1 MNSQH
6 PAAAPAPRRNWV
18 RRLANL
24 LVALVVIAVAA
35 ATFVF
40 SYDGVH
46 AIALLGGVSAKLA
59 RYYPGV
65 FDAVL
70 VIACVAAVVLRDAR
84 WWARAWAWLVLVV
97 VLAAIGATDV
107 VHAMNYT
114 LRPRTT
120 EGIVAAAPVAAVLLA
135 FTLLLTLLRQARS
148 QGAAAGDEPGE
159 RPTRPHMMPVPLDL
173 PALPAAPP
181 ADDAA
186 AMADAATVETQAMP
200 AGPAIRPPAQPI
212 ALPAG
217 QQEAGPRTPPDGLP
231 AMTRSATQPDGAL
244 PPAAPPL
251 ASQRAPEGDPAPPTV
266 SSPALAPPA
275 AAQPTAAQPTAAAQP
290 APARPHSIRYAGSG
304 SAGRADDEP
313 SAAESAAE
321 PGPTATEPDGPHDD
335 YWDGDDAGQFAGLV
349 YPARGGDPGS
359 AAAAAASRSDDS
371 DRTQPVEVIDDHTAG
386 GPDDAEAGGS
396 ASRREP
402 VEIDEDAPPFATAP
416 FATVPRLNRVRS
428 MPVPPEDDEAE

>member
-6 PAAAPAPRRNWV
+6 PAAGPAPRRNWV

-135 FTLLLTLLRQARS
+135 FSLLLTLLRQSRS
-148 QGAAAGDEPGE
+148 QSTAAGVEPGE
-159 RPTRPHMMPVPLDL
+159 WPTRPHMMPVPLDL

-181 ADDAA
+181 AGDPADT
-186 AMADAATVETQAMP
+186 ADAATVELQAMP
-200 AGPAIRPPAQPI
+200 AGPAIRPPAPPI

-217 QQEAGPRTPPDGLP
+217 QERGPLTPPDGLP
-231 AMTRSATQPDGAL
+231 AMTRPPAEPDETL
-244 PPAAPPL
+244 PPAPPPV
-251 ASQRAPEGDPAPPTV
+251 ASQRAPEGEPAPPTV
-266 SSPALAPPA
+266 SSPALARPTSPA
-275 AAQPTAAQPTAAAQP
+275 PAEPT
-290 APARPHSIRYAGSG
+290 PARPHSIRYAGSG
-304 SAGRADDEP
+304 APGRADDEP
-313 SAAESAAE
+313 DTTGPAAE
-321 PGPTATEPDGPHDD
+321 PGATATGPDGPQDD

-349 YPARGGDPGS
+349 YPAREGNPGS
-359 AAAAAASRSDDS
+359 GATADRSDAS
-371 DRTQPVEVIDDHTAG
+371 ARTQPIEAFDDHAG
-386 GPDDAEAGGS
+386 GDDDDAG
-396 ASRREP
+396 ASGPRP
-402 VEIDEDAPPFATAP
+402 QTGPQEIDEDAPPFATAP